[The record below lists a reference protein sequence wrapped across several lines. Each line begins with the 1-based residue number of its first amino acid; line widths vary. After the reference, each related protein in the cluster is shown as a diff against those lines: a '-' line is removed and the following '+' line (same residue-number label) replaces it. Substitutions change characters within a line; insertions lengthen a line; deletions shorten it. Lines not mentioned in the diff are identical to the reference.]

1 MSKIGKMKHD
11 QIEPNQAR
19 KQEECKKLVFYYTVL
34 PICFYVMESIVFKD
48 TQHAQLTDIAL
59 GSHTSVNKNSCTY

>member
-19 KQEECKKLVFYYTVL
+19 KQEKCKKLAFYYTVL
-34 PICFYVMESIVFKD
+34 PICFYGMESIVFKD
-48 TQHAQLTDIAL
+48 TQHAQLTDKAL